1 MKVKSQYASKQL
13 LRLWQTCLS
22 LRRQRR
28 LRWDCPT
35 ATSQE
40 ERGGLG
46 QRRMAVRKGRVLL
59 RSLGLCANTFS
70 KKLIWKG
77 RGFLLVSFYLGKKPL
92 KVYLCRMGACWLS
105 TARYKWEAK
114 REICKVFTGLI
125 LCLLVCLW
133 ASQTDLKWYV
143 WKSVGFGGIVW
154 EGEGREEA
162 SELVVCF
169 GFFFFL
175 SVQ

>member
-59 RSLGLCANTFS
+59 RSLGLCANMFS

-77 RGFLLVSFYLGKKPL
+77 RGFLLVGFYLGKKPL

-105 TARYKWEAK
+105 TARVTNERPRGKYAK
-114 REICKVFTGLI
+114 SLLDWFFVSSCVCEHPKLIWNGMSGNQWVLGGL
-125 LCLLVCLW
+125 CG
-133 ASQTDLKWYV
+133 K
-143 WKSVGFGGIVW
+143 
-154 EGEGREEA
+154 GRVERKH
-162 SELVVCF
+162 LN
-169 GFFFFL
+169 
-175 SVQ
+175 

>member
-1 MKVKSQYASKQL
+1 MHQSSCCGCDKAV
-13 LRLWQTCLS
+13 CLCGAEEAPLGLS
-22 LRRQRR
+22 
-28 LRWDCPT
+28 DCHVP
-35 ATSQE
+35 
-40 ERGGLG
+40 GGEG
-46 QRRMAVRKGRVLL
+46 QRRMAARKGRVLL
-59 RSLGLCANTFS
+59 YSLGLCANMFS

-77 RGFLLVSFYLGKKPL
+77 RGFLLVSFYLGKKPV
-92 KVYLCRMGACWLS
+92 KVYLCRMGACGLS

-162 SELVVCF
+162 SELGF
-169 GFFFFL
+169 FFFFFL